1 MWKISQPESDMC
13 HLNDEWAAQSARWSL
28 IKEEVPFRMLELSES
43 NSSIL
48 KAFEEL
54 QLFP

>member
-1 MWKISQPESDMC
+1 MC

-28 IKEEVPFRMLELSES
+28 IKEEVPFLMLELPES

>member
-1 MWKISQPESDMC
+1 MC